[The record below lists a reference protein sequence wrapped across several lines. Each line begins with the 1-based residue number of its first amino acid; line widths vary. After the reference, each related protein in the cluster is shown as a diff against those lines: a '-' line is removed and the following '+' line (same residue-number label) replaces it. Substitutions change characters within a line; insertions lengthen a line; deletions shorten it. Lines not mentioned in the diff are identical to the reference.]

1 MGLSEIPRTPNQ
13 PMKRLGQSLPREK
26 RGSGKRSRSRG
37 KIRIRSRTWSRT
49 RKREQD
55 QQQEQEQKKR
65 RKHGTS
71 DDGRRNGKCKKKN
84 QRRRAEQDQMVEGRH
99 GSVPNKEGWYIKQHA
114 RAVQHETT
122 TFPRPILLLLAIFLK
137 LYIADISG

>member
-1 MGLSEIPRTPNQ
+1 MQ
-13 PMKRLGQSLPREK
+13 QWQKQ
-26 RGSGKRSRSRG
+26 
-37 KIRIRSRTWSRT
+37 
-49 RKREQD
+49 RKQQQH

-65 RKHGTS
+65 QKHGTS
-71 DDGRRNGKCKKKN
+71 VDRRRNGKYKKKN
-84 QRRRAEQDQMVEGRH
+84 QRRRAKQDENVERRH
-99 GSVPNKEGWYIKQHA
+99 GSVPNKEGWYSKKHA

>member
-1 MGLSEIPRTPNQ
+1 MSEPKATAVGA
-13 PMKRLGQSLPREK
+13 LALASLLQK
-26 RGSGKRSRSRG
+26 KGKQMQQWQKQR
-37 KIRIRSRTWSRT
+37 
-49 RKREQD
+49 
-55 QQQEQEQKKR
+55 QQQEHQQQEKEQKKR

-71 DDGRRNGKCKKKN
+71 DDGRHKGKCMKK
-84 QRRRAEQDQMVEGRH
+84 QRRRAKQDENVERRH
-99 GSVPNKEGWYIKQHA
+99 GSVPNKEGWYSKKHA